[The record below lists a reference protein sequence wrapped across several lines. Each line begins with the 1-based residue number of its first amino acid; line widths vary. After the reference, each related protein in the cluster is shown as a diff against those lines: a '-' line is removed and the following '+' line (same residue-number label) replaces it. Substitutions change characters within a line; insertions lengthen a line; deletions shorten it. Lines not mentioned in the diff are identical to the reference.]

1 MSEQTLDPSE
11 RRDLLTALDRLEERL
26 ETAPPGLHATGARA
40 EESALGAVGLPEG
53 AALLWARYDGVE
65 LMSGEARLLPL
76 CEIEA
81 ATAEA
86 RDEGL
91 LREGDIVVGERGRV
105 LFALPGDPWA
115 EGASVVSISEEAE
128 RVPEATSVVHLMLGI
143 LGEVSV
149 LYDDHGEFHDALI
162 DEWGDLEPA
171 AHRKLLRRRLDFD
184 PIAPGPRLQL
194 ARLLREAEE
203 LRAASKE
210 VDKVLH
216 YAPEFSAAHFERG
229 LVLRAQGRREPARR
243 AFSKAAEHAFDPVNA
258 AGFEAWA
265 ARVARE
271 ASVDGNDP
279 GHAKA
284 ADAAEAHATKT
295 LRQRPDYAQNQ
306 FVGAKARLER
316 RDPEAARELIALGL
330 AVAPRHLELLQLR
343 RELDEA

>member
-1 MSEQTLDPSE
+1 MSEHELDPSE

-26 ETAPPGLHATGARA
+26 ETATPGLHATGARA
-40 EESALGAVGLPEG
+40 REEVLQSAGLPEG

-81 ATAEA
+81 ATADA
-86 RDEGL
+86 REEGM

-105 LFALPGDPWA
+105 LFALPADPWA
-115 EGASVVSISEEAE
+115 EGASVVSISEEAD
-128 RVPEATSVVHLMLGI
+128 RVPEATSVIHLMLGI

-149 LYDDHGEFHDALI
+149 LYDEHGEFHDALI
-162 DEWGDLEPA
+162 DEWGELEPA

-194 ARLLREAEE
+194 SRLLRKAGE

-216 YAPEFSAAHFERG
+216 YAPEFPAVHFERG
-229 LVLRAQGRREPARR
+229 LVLRALEKREPARR
-243 AFSKAAEHAFDPVNA
+243 AFTKAAEHAIDGVNA

-271 ASVDGNDP
+271 AFASSED
-279 GHAKA
+279 AKA
-284 ADAAEAHATKT
+284 ETAAEAHAAKV
-295 LRQRPDYAQNQ
+295 LRHRPDYAQNQ
-306 FVGAKARLER
+306 LVGARARLER
-316 RDPEAARELIALGL
+316 RDREAASELVALGL